1 MSTEASE
8 RNGRVV
14 RLWDRLGAGLR
25 LGKGQDDVEQPVYAS
40 SGDGVHLERVASGE
54 PLIPQIR
61 KFSRGT
67 TRLLWLVPICDMA
80 AAAWMISAGSWF
92 DQTSRLTSVVTLGG
106 HHTLVLVMALVG
118 FVMLAGLA
126 LPTKGF
132 TVKRNEALLTI
143 ACFVSIASL
152 AGALSVILP
161 VAIVVFLL
169 FFRGLFKG

>member
-67 TRLLWLVPICDMA
+67 TRLLWLVPFA
-80 AAAWMISAGSWF
+80 TWQRRPG
-92 DQTSRLTSVVTLGG
+92 
-106 HHTLVLVMALVG
+106 
-118 FVMLAGLA
+118 
-126 LPTKGF
+126 
-132 TVKRNEALLTI
+132 
-143 ACFVSIASL
+143 
-152 AGALSVILP
+152 
-161 VAIVVFLL
+161 
-169 FFRGLFKG
+169 